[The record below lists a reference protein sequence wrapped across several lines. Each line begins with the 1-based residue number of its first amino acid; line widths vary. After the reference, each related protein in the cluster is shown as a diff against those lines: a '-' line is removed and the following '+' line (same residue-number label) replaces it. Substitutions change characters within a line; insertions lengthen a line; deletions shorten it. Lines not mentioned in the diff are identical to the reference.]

1 MLAKHFKQWQTEN
14 NINGDDHD
22 FVEILFFLLLYCN
35 FIEKKRKKIS
45 TSAINLYLPFF
56 LESEGQPSAIL

>member
-22 FVEILFFLLLYCN
+22 FVEILFFCYC
-35 FIEKKRKKIS
+35 IV
-45 TSAINLYLPFF
+45 
-56 LESEGQPSAIL
+56 IL